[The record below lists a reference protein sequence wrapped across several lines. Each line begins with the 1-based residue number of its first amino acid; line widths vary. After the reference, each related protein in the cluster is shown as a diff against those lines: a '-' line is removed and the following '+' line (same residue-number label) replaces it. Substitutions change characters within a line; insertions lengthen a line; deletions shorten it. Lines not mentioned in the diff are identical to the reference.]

1 MTSEVMENLDTFLPQ
16 TSTSGKEKL
25 DHMANKV
32 FEIRDTFFI
41 KLAPQIEHMANEVMK
56 NLDAFF
62 LELAT

>member
-1 MTSEVMENLDTFLPQ
+1 
-16 TSTSGKEKL
+16 L

-32 FEIRDTFFI
+32 FENRDTFFI